1 MTGESNP
8 DSDLRSQLT
17 KHPSEDLKM
26 KGIRIE
32 TVRTGDETG
41 ILNLLSRA
49 DLPTKDLT
57 VDKLREFMVAKSE
70 KNIVIGSIG
79 VEPYEDAG
87 LLRSLAVDPSY
98 RGRGLGVELVH
109 EIESHAHRKG
119 IKTLFLLTTTA
130 KGFFERLGFQIIHR
144 DLVPAPI
151 ARTEEFKNICP
162 VSAVCLSKTLASE

>member
-17 KHPSEDLKM
+17 KHQLGGLKM
-26 KGIRIE
+26 KGIRIDA
-32 TVRTGDETG
+32 VRTGDETG

-49 DLPTKDLT
+49 DLPTEDLT
-57 VDKLREFMVAKSE
+57 VDKLRDFLVAKSE

-79 VEPYEDAG
+79 VELYQDAG

-98 RGRGLGVELVH
+98 RGRGLGVELVR
-109 EIESHAHRKG
+109 ELESHAYRKG

-130 KGFFERLGFQIIHR
+130 KGFFERLGFQITHR
-144 DLVPAPI
+144 GLVPSPI

-162 VSAVCLSKTLASE
+162 ISAVCLSKTLASE

>member
-1 MTGESNP
+1 MTGESYV

-17 KHPSEDLKM
+17 KHQLGDLKM
-26 KGIRIE
+26 KGIRIQ
-32 TVRTGDETG
+32 TVGTGDETG
-41 ILNLLSRA
+41 ILNLLSRV
-49 DLPTKDLT
+49 DLPTEDLT
-57 VDKLREFMVAKSE
+57 VDKLREFLVAESK

-79 VEPYEDAG
+79 VEPYQDAG

-98 RGRGLGVELVH
+98 RGRGLGVELVR
-109 EIESHAHRKG
+109 ELESHAYRKG

-130 KGFFERLGFQIIHR
+130 KGFFERLGFRITHR
-144 DLVPAPI
+144 GLVPAPI